1 MELGTL
7 GQTEASII
15 PMIAPLSLKLSWYVL
30 SILGG
35 VGAFRLWE
43 GSFLGSLVGRARTL
57 QLWVARVPSLSL

>member
-1 MELGTL
+1 
-7 GQTEASII
+7 
-15 PMIAPLSLKLSWYVL
+15 MIAPLSLKLSWYVL